1 MKEFHMGNTPGG
13 LDHTG
18 ARKGFSII
26 ENKGEGLV
34 IENYVR
40 GKILIA
46 GSKLMFRV
54 YWNQQSIET
63 SL

>member
-1 MKEFHMGNTPGG
+1 MGNTPGG

-18 ARKGFSII
+18 ARKVFSII

-54 YWNQQSIET
+54 Y
-63 SL
+63 